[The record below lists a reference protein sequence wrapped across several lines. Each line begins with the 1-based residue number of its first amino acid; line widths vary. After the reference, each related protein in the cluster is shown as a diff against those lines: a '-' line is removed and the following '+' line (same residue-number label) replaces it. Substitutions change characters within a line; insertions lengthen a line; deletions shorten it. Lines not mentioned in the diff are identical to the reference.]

1 MEYEMTPQEIRDD
14 IADTDLMDPLQAVY
28 TKGTCDVCDCRPG
41 SHWVWAYGIDTWACD
56 KCHGGL

>member
-41 SHWVWAYGIDTWACD
+41 SSWVLAGSRDMWVCGVC
-56 KCHGGL
+56 GSGV